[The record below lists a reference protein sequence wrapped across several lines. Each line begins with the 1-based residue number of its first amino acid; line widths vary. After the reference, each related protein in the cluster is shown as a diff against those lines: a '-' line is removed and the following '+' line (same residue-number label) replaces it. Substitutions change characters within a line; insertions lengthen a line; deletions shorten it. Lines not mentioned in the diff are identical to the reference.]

1 MSFGKLQS
9 QGQNFVSRL
18 GGAQILSPEQQA
30 QLTPEQLQAYN
41 QQREMARSAGMR
53 ELSARLSDAFAGRD
67 VAARAIERAE
77 ARRPQTSSFT
87 AGRRDYEYFQSL
99 TPEQQ
104 REFLLATGRTSPE
117 LAAEFRKAKAPGG
130 LDLTPGQK
138 KTDEAFSK
146 IFTDWG
152 FGEKQQAEANIRNL
166 DNKLALLATGR
177 ENVSG
182 KDIALTPDKLKPI
195 LHPQATGFL
204 DEVSDIVFQSLKATL
219 GAQFTEQE
227 GKRLVAA
234 TFNQALPEELNLPR
248 LQRLL
253 AKIKSVYQSKQD
265 AIDYY
270 NQNNTLAGFTQETSS
285 FDDILDAVYFDEL
298 NLLSKEQIL
307 DRYKNARTPEE
318 RQTILRYAEKLDKQS
333 GQ

>member
-67 VAARAIERAE
+67 VAGRAIERAE

-99 TPEQQ
+99 KPEQQ

-130 LDLTPGQK
+130 LDLTPGEK
-138 KTDEAFSK
+138 RTDEAFSK
-146 IFTDWG
+146 IANDWQ
-152 FGEKQQAEANIRNL
+152 FGEEQQAKTNIRNL
-166 DNKLALLATGR
+166 DNKLARLATGQ

-182 KDIALTPDKLKPI
+182 MDIGLTPERLRPFIQPD
-195 LHPQATGFL
+195 ATGFL
-204 DEVSDIVFQSLKATL
+204 DEVNDIVFQSLRATL

-234 TFNQALPEELNLPR
+234 TFNQALPEEVNRPR
-248 LQRLL
+248 LQRLS
-253 AKIKSVYQSKQD
+253 AKIKSIYQAKQD
-265 AIDYY
+265 AVDYF
-270 NQNNTLAGFTQETSS
+270 NEKGTLAGFEQEPSS
-285 FDDILDAVYFDEL
+285 FDDILDSVYFDEF

-307 DRYKNARTPEE
+307 DRYKDAKTPEE

>member
-152 FGEKQQAEANIRNL
+152 FGEKQQAESNIRNL

-270 NQNNTLAGFTQETSS
+270 NQNNTLVGFTQETSS

>member
-1 MSFGKLQS
+1 M
-9 QGQNFVSRL
+9 
-18 GGAQILSPEQQA
+18 
-30 QLTPEQLQAYN
+30 
-41 QQREMARSAGMR
+41 
-53 ELSARLSDAFAGRD
+53 
-67 VAARAIERAE
+67 
-77 ARRPQTSSFT
+77 
-87 AGRRDYEYFQSL
+87 
-99 TPEQQ
+99 
-104 REFLLATGRTSPE
+104 
-117 LAAEFRKAKAPGG
+117 
-130 LDLTPGQK
+130 
-138 KTDEAFSK
+138 
-146 IFTDWG
+146 
-152 FGEKQQAEANIRNL
+152 
-166 DNKLALLATGR
+166 ALLATGR